1 VPASGEGDPCA
12 LVPAPGAGAPA
23 PGAGVPAPGDEVQ
36 LLVQC
41 FQLQVL
47 GVHFLLQGF

>member
-1 VPASGEGDPCA
+1 MPASGEWDPCA
-12 LVPAPGAGAPA
+12 LVPAPGAVASA
-23 PGAGVPAPGDEVQ
+23 PGAGVPAPGEEVQ

-41 FQLQVL
+41 FQLQVH